1 MLIDTDVL
9 IWMTRGHAGAA
20 AKLQTL
26 VPWRISAVTY
36 MELAQ
41 GCRSKE
47 ELNRIK
53 KGLTL
58 CQTVIVPISV
68 AISDRAMQLI
78 DGYALSH
85 SLQLGDALIAATAL
99 EQKEIDAAFFVAGID
114 AVYIQRLFK
123 DPEIRLVELTQ
134 AKAYERQFRF
144 LKKHPTWSG
153 KILRNRLR
161 RPAT

>member
-9 IWMTRGHAGAA
+9 IWMTRGHIGATT
-20 AKLQTL
+20 KLQKI

-41 GCRSKE
+41 GCRNKE

-53 KGLTL
+53 KGLVM
-58 CQTVIVPISV
+58 CQTEILPLNV

-78 DGYALSH
+78 DAYALSH

-99 EQKEIDAAFFVAGID
+99 EYGLTILTANSKHFSPIVGLRIEVFV
-114 AVYIQRLFK
+114 
-123 DPEIRLVELTQ
+123 P
-134 AKAYERQFRF
+134 
-144 LKKHPTWSG
+144 
-153 KILRNRLR
+153 
-161 RPAT
+161 